1 MSVGGQRRARIS
13 QVTNSQIK
21 VDQWVAVFCQESEF
35 EDLSIGKVKEV
46 RDNQLRVGWYQGK
59 WSGQWS
65 ELMIPVPG
73 PRRKQPWDQ
82 WVRKDAVILY
92 DFTMTATNHLKKETV
107 TYLKQKYSELR
118 EQ

>member
-1 MSVGGQRRARIS
+1 MSVGGQRRATIL
-13 QVTNSQIK
+13 QVTDSQIK

-35 EDLSIGKVKEV
+35 EDPSIGKVKEV

-65 ELMIPVPG
+65 EWMIPAPG

-82 WVRKDAVILY
+82 WVSKDAVLLY
-92 DFTMTATNHLKKETV
+92 DFAMTATNRLKKETV

-118 EQ
+118 QQ